1 MPSFRL
7 PIESAMHLNSLTI
20 LTTLLL
26 SILLYKS
33 VKLASNIHRARATGL
48 RYTITPIHELEPLAF
63 LTNYILR
70 WLLADYLM
78 RGGGWPRCVRFMV
91 KDWMYEDK
99 GRAHAEFGDVFLVV
113 SPAGLIC
120 YLGTADLA
128 MQVCKERRGY
138 VKPEDKMKL
147 MEPFGPNIVTSN
159 GDMWRAHL
167 RVTLPSFGEGVHR
180 LVWSETLRQAKMLT
194 DTWLESPEPHS
205 LQDNI
210 YALTCNVMSC
220 VAFGKA
226 ADWKPTGVGGSGGTS
241 STSAAPASS
250 SSSSSWKTNAESG
263 SGHTMSLAESVVR
276 FIPNLGLVLLTPSWL
291 LRWVS
296 HGVWVAYV
304 EFERYVDELLASE
317 RAKLAAEGTSCAS
330 ASEAAG
336 TSNANGNS
344 KATHTNLLE
353 AVVRSNAV
361 KEEGKIQLSDEEVKG
376 NVFIFLLAGYDTTA
390 NTIIFTS
397 LVLALYDDIQ
407 DQAIAEVR
415 RIYAEAAA
423 AGRTELLYEEDL
435 PKFRYLL
442 ALMYETMRIFPIV
455 LPITRKSTPSAPPLF
470 NPSTGQKHRL
480 PLGSLAVVNNTAI
493 HYNPSHWPHP
503 HIVEPKRWLTSSPN
517 TYDPLSPSKV
527 HEAEITSASASGS
540 GSTIPGHIRGTF
552 MTFNEGPRA
561 CLGKR
566 FSQVE
571 FLAFFA
577 TLLNKGRVALP
588 ERNGLGM
595 MDKDLFE
602 RMVRLRGGGAPVTLV
617 PPVDV
622 QVGFRGH

>member
-1 MPSFRL
+1 MQSLKDPIAKMQFHL
-7 PIESAMHLNSLTI
+7 PIESAMNLTLLTI

-26 SILLYKS
+26 SFLIYKTL
-33 VKLASNIHRARATGL
+33 KLAYNIHLARSTGIP
-48 RYTITPIHELEPLAF
+48 YTITPMHELESWAF
-63 LTNYILR
+63 ITNYILR
-70 WLLADYLM
+70 WLLAGYLM
-78 RGGGWPRCVRFMV
+78 RGNGWPHCVRFMV

-99 GRAHAEFGDVFLVV
+99 GRAHSEYGDVFLVV
-113 SPAGLIC
+113 SPAGLVC
-120 YLGTADLA
+120 YLGTTDLA
-128 MQVCKERRGY
+128 MQVCRERRGY
-138 VKPEDKMKL
+138 VKPADKMRL
-147 MEPFGPNIVTSN
+147 MEPFGPSIVTTN
-159 GDMWRAHL
+159 GDLWRAHL
-167 RVTLPSFGEGVHR
+167 RITLPSFGEGVHR
-180 LVWSETLRQAKMLT
+180 LVWAETLRQGKMLT
-194 DTWLESPEPHS
+194 DTWLTSTEPRS

-220 VAFGKA
+220 VAFGKT
-226 ADWKPTGVGGSGGTS
+226 ADWTPTGCRS
-241 STSAAPASS
+241 SSSAAPAPSRKVESDSS
-250 SSSSSWKTNAESG
+250 
-263 SGHTMSLAESVVR
+263 HTMSLAEAVVR
-276 FIPNLGLVLLTPSWL
+276 FIPNLGLILLTPSWL

-304 EFERYVDELLASE
+304 EFEQYVDELLASE
-317 RAKLAAEGTSCAS
+317 RAKLAKELSPGSS
-330 ASEAAG
+330 ASEVTSSGNGKAA
-336 TSNANGNS
+336 
-344 KATHTNLLE
+344 HMNLLA

-361 KEEGKIQLSDEEVKG
+361 KEEGKVQLLDEEVKG

-390 NTIIFTS
+390 NTIIYTT

-415 RIYAEAAA
+415 RVYVEAAA
-423 AGRTELLYEEDL
+423 AGHTELSYEEDL

-455 LPITRKSTPSAPPLF
+455 LPITRKSTPSAPALF

-480 PLGSLAVVNNTAI
+480 PLGSLTVVNNTAI
-493 HYNPSHWPHP
+493 HYNPAYWPHP

-517 TYDPLSPSKV
+517 TYDPLSPSKA
-527 HEAEITSASASGS
+527 HEEEIASGS
-540 GSTIPGHIRGTF
+540 AIIPGHIRGTF

-577 TLLNKGRVALP
+577 VLLERGRAGLP
-588 ERNGLGM
+588 ERNMLGM
-595 MDKDLFE
+595 DKAAFE
-602 RMVRLRGGGAPVTLV
+602 RMLRLRGGGAPVTLV

-622 QVGFRGH
+622 QVEFRGH